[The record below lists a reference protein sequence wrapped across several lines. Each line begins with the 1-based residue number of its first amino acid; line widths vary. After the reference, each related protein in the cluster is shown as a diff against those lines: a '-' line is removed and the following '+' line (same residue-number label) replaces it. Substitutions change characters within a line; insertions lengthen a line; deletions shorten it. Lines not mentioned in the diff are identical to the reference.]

1 MKKKQ
6 RKFLVGFGLVIAAI
20 GYLVYT
26 GATEATMY
34 YKTVSELQAEPVYE
48 MNMRLHGKV
57 VVGSIEKGEVGSMR
71 VAFMAHEGGLE
82 TPVVYTG
89 VIPDTFKDDSEVVVE
104 GTYSRSGTFTAHTLY
119 AKCPSKYESEGTEDY
134 EQYENAKPIQTQS
147 TSRS

>member
-6 RKFLVGFGLVIAAI
+6 RKFLVGFGLVILAI

-48 MNMRLHGKV
+48 ENMRLHGKV
-57 VVGSIEKGEVGSMR
+57 VIGSIKRGEVGSMQ
-71 VAFMAHEGGLE
+71 VQFLAQEGGLE

-89 VIPDTFKDDSEVVVE
+89 VIPDQFKDDSEIVVE
-104 GTYSRSGTFTAHTLY
+104 GKYSQKGTFTAHTMY
-119 AKCPSKYESEGTEDY
+119 AKCPSKYESEGY
-134 EQYENAKPIQTQS
+134 EEYDKYERAEPIQTEPK
-147 TSRS
+147 TRS